1 MMVRFRRPRYGSKDV
16 LRLLKPPP
24 AAPEATEDPLETLAR
39 AAARGDRRAQRT
51 LFVTLGPLLLGIV
64 RGVLG
69 GGHPDV
75 EDVLQEVLVA
85 LHGALPSFRGECR
98 TSHFAGR
105 VALHTAMN
113 ARRRAGYRTRFTP
126 STAPEDLV
134 EVPIEGPSPAEAR
147 GAAERREALL
157 RLLDMLPAV
166 QAEVLALHVV
176 LGYSVD
182 ETAAASG
189 APRDTVRSRLRAA
202 LATLRRRVESDGALL
217 ELLGGST

>member
-1 MMVRFRRPRYGSKDV
+1 M
-16 LRLLKPPP
+16 LRLLKPPSAR
-24 AAPEATEDPLETLAR
+24 AAPSTAVEAAEDPLETLAR
-39 AAARGDRRAQRT
+39 SAARGDRRAQRT
-51 LFVTLGPLLLGIV
+51 LFVTLGPLLLGTV
-64 RGVLG
+64 RSVLG
-69 GGHPDV
+69 AGHPDV

-113 ARRRAGYRTRFTP
+113 ARRRAGYRARYTP
-126 STAPEDLV
+126 STPPEELV
-134 EVPIEGPSPAEAR
+134 EHPVDGPSPAEAR
-147 GAAERREALL
+147 RAAERREALL
-157 RLLDMLPAV
+157 RLVDTLPPA

-182 ETAAASG
+182 ETADATG

-202 LATLRRRVESDGALL
+202 LASLRQRVESDAALL
-217 ELLGGST
+217 EILGGSA